1 MEPWV
6 PNPEATRVR
15 DELGDNDER
24 LSWEDHTD
32 TLASHLHPPRWFP
45 TRQGDHRSFKGRVWL
60 DAAPAAESG
69 SLRDLCKSS
78 PALNFMGEDTQ
89 VQGRNDLFQGGVEWD
104 LNLESLVRTAGSAG
118 AARSS
123 HRVFPLQGVGGGMH
137 PGELEDS
144 RQRTPR
150 TSSPESG
157 PCTPSS
163 ATGPSSCTPGALPK
177 VMAFPSASK

>member
-32 TLASHLHPPRWFP
+32 TLASHLHPPPWFP

-123 HRVFPLQGVGGGMH
+123 HRVFPLQGVGGG
-137 PGELEDS
+137 
-144 RQRTPR
+144 
-150 TSSPESG
+150 
-157 PCTPSS
+157 
-163 ATGPSSCTPGALPK
+163 CTPGSWKIQGSGHHGLHPRSLVPAPLALPLVPPPAPQEPFQK
-177 VMAFPSASK
+177 